1 MEKRA
6 REIMRKAE
14 EAAKE
19 LSRPKPLLSELFGE
33 VGRVEMFGRSA
44 SGERFIAE
52 LGPPTHLT
60 VQTLHKEPN
69 PNRELLWET
78 RTWDNWSI
86 QLVYYRDT
94 GKAYFFLNHGPHY
107 TAKLIGEDDLKTLRA
122 ALTKAQRRIRSEK
135 ETCATPLSSKEAET
149 AVFNFESR
157 PHSERRLKLACA
169 T

>member
-1 MEKRA
+1 MENVEKRA
-6 REIMRKAE
+6 RVITRKAE

-60 VQTLHKEPN
+60 VQTLHREPN
-69 PNRELLWET
+69 PNREVLWET
-78 RTWDNWSI
+78 HTWDNWSV
-86 QLVYYRDT
+86 QLVHYSDT
-94 GKAYFFLNHGPHY
+94 GKVYLFINHGPHY
-107 TAKLIGEDDLKTLRA
+107 TAKLMVEEDLKTLRA

-135 ETCATPLSSKEAET
+135 EACATSLPQKEAEI
-149 AVFNFESR
+149 VNSSFESK
-157 PHSERRLKLACA
+157 PHSAKEA
-169 T
+169 